1 MLFTQAQNEFK
12 LLQDKALQGEPLV
25 LEPGYQEAYATW
37 SAENAAILPKLSSEE
52 RTVSFSDH
60 VEDSVLEEEK
70 QIIESTERD
79 PVKKK
84 KLINQ
89 AQRGQLLLTS
99 TDGGQTFDKVLNVHE
114 AQKIGPLTL
123 HFKSPTLHSSTNNVE
138 EIAEEQSML
147 HAVRKLRQQHF
158 LVERAYVQDHMVHID
173 ATHPRRGNYEVQ
185 VKLDQDPTLPFEYA
199 FLNQQGV
206 QRVEE
211 TQLFNEY
218 GEAALDASLQKQDL
232 GEIALRMM
240 SKQGKEQTGQEDLK
254 KKAVLSSLFSH
265 LALQEAKKHATS
277 ALERGAIAAEQT
289 RLQMQSPATSN
300 VMASKA
306 AMGARKARQ
315 ETQMTGEKERMTT
328 RAEKYKADSKT
339 AHEKQVVDE
348 KNKKETQKKLDSTFR
363 KTMAV
368 GGTAAAGLFAGAGSL
383 TFMLAHLA
391 HS

>member
-12 LLQDKALQGEPLV
+12 LLQDKALQGEPLI
-25 LEPGYQEAYATW
+25 LEPGYLEEYALW
-37 SAENAAILPKLSSEE
+37 STENAAILPKLSSEE

-70 QIIESTERD
+70 KIIETTEKD
-79 PVKKK
+79 PDKKK

-99 TDGGQTFDKVLNVHE
+99 TDEGKTFDKLLNVHE

-123 HFKSPTLHSSTNNVE
+123 HFKSPTLRSSTNNVE
-138 EIAEEQSML
+138 EVAEEQSML

-158 LVERAYVQDHMVHID
+158 LVESAYVQDHVVHID
-173 ATHPRRGNYEVQ
+173 AIHPRRGNYEVQ
-185 VKLDQDPTLPFEYA
+185 VKLDQDPTSPFEYA
-199 FLNQQGV
+199 FLNQLGV
-206 QRVEE
+206 QHVEE
-211 TQLFNEY
+211 TQLSNEY
-218 GEAALDASLQKQDL
+218 GEAAPDASLQKPDL

-240 SKQGKEQTGQEDLK
+240 TKQGTEQTGQEALK

-277 ALERGAIAAEQT
+277 ALERGAMAAEQT

-315 ETQMTGEKERMTT
+315 ETQITGEKERMAE
-328 RAEKYKADSKT
+328 REEKYKAASKT
-339 AHEKQVVDE
+339 AHEKQVEDE
-348 KNKKETQKKLDSTFR
+348 KNKTQKQRTLNSQFR

-368 GGTAAAGLFAGAGSL
+368 GGTAAAGVLAGAGSL
-383 TFMLAHLA
+383 SFMLAHLA